1 MVLHEVIEAFRLIDA
16 PDASGEPV
24 AREIERRW
32 DRVDVVVETSK
43 GEKGTTDFLKVII
56 PGSKGKT
63 QGGRA
68 PTLGIIGK
76 LGGVGARP
84 KQIGAVSDADGAIV
98 AIASAFKLADMGC
111 KGDLLQGDVIITT
124 HICPKAPTRPHKPA
138 PMMASPVDMKTA
150 LGFEV
155 AEEMD
160 AILSVDTTKGND
172 VINHKGFA
180 ISPTVKEG
188 YILKVSQDLLNVMKA
203 VTGRPP
209 VTLSITTQDITPYGN
224 GISHINSIMQPSTVT
239 DSPVVGVATTAE
251 LVVAGIATGANYPLE
266 LDATTRFCIEVAKY
280 FGPGLCQFY
289 DKEEF
294 GKIKDLYGSM
304 KRLQTLGGRRSK

>member
-1 MVLHEVIEAFRLIDA
+1 MVLREVIEAFRLIDA
-16 PDASGEPV
+16 PSASGEPV

-32 DRVDVVVETSK
+32 DRVDVVMKTSK
-43 GEKGTTDFLKVII
+43 GEKGTTDFLKVVI

-63 QGGRA
+63 RGGGA
-68 PTLGIIGK
+68 PTLGIIGR
-76 LGGVGARP
+76 LGGVGARS
-84 KQIGAVSDADGAIV
+84 KQIIGSVSDADGAIV
-98 AIASAFKLADMGC
+98 AVASAFKLADMGC

-138 PMMASPVDMKTA
+138 PMMGSPVDMKTA

-155 AEEMD
+155 EEEMD
-160 AILSVDTTKGND
+160 AILSVDTTKGNE

-188 YILKVSQDLLNVMKA
+188 YILKVSQDLLNVMKV

-209 VTLSITTQDITPYGN
+209 VTLAITTQDITPYGN

-239 DSPVVGVATTAE
+239 DSPVVGVATTSE
-251 LVVAGIATGANYPLE
+251 MIVAGIATGANYPLE

-280 FGPGLCQFY
+280 FGLGLCQFY

-294 GKIKDLYGSM
+294 NKIKSLYGSM
-304 KRLQTLGGRRSK
+304 KILQTLGGKV